1 MEVIAQQPPLSGAR
15 PGLQAAYQGDQGG
28 QWWGHQVEPLDL
40 PGLDLD
46 HQEAAVFGQE
56 DRQQSDP

>member
-1 MEVIAQQPPLSGAR
+1 MEVIAQQALLSDVR
-15 PGLQAAYQGDQGG
+15 RGLQAAYQGDQGG
-28 QWWGHQVEPLDL
+28 QRGCHQVDPLDH

-46 HQEAAVFGQE
+46 HQEALVFGQG

>member
-1 MEVIAQQPPLSGAR
+1 MEVIAQQAPQSGAR
-15 PGLQAAYQGDQGG
+15 PGLQAAYWGDQGAQRG
-28 QWWGHQVEPLDL
+28 GHQVDPLDL